1 MLSCHSMPLYEY
13 YCEANGET
21 HEVTHSMTQDLNTW
35 GELCTL
41 TKHEPGETPLDTPIE
56 RMISRVMVQSPKG
69 NSDLKSMGFTKL
81 VRRDKGV
88 YENVTAQ
95 DGEKRYMVADDASST
110 PDFTDKVTD

>member
-1 MLSCHSMPLYEY
+1 M
-13 YCEANGET
+13 
-21 HEVTHSMTQDLNTW
+21 DLTTW
-35 GELCTL
+35 GELCNL
-41 TKHEPGETPLDTPIE
+41 THQDPGSTPLEAPIE
-56 RMISRVMVQSPKG
+56 RMISRVLVQSPKG

-110 PDFTDKVTD
+110 PNFTNKVGD

>member
-1 MLSCHSMPLYEY
+1 MPLYEY
-13 YCEANGET
+13 YCDANGQT
-21 HEVTHSMTQDLNTW
+21 LEVTHSMSQELTTW
-35 GELCTL
+35 GQLCAL
-41 TKHEPGETPLDTPIE
+41 TRQDPGGTPDDTPIE
-56 RMISRVMVQSPKG
+56 RMISRVLVQSPKG

-110 PDFTDKVTD
+110 PNFTDKITD